1 MNIFLKVANLP
12 TKVFLINKKLGT
24 MSFLLAAHYQGLT
37 GTERRVGELQRS
49 LRAEEGMNDEGFT
62 VMSPR
67 KGGLTTEDYFLSS
80 RECSPCCLV
89 EAWGEGR
96 RNSRV

>member
-12 TKVFLINKKLGT
+12 TKVFLINKK
-24 MSFLLAAHYQGLT
+24 LLAAHYQGLT

-89 EAWGEGR
+89 EAWGKGR